1 LEKGGTVMHLQTIIL
16 TIIMS
21 LVMGGALFAQQ
32 ETDQTG
38 VVPGVGEEH
47 RQPIEGFTGT
57 LDREGEEYVLKVG
70 DRTYQ
75 LEAVDEQM
83 AQEMVGQEVEVRGFL
98 EEETIQAET
107 IYPTDA
113 LPDGLQNQQMEGGA
127 SEQPMGGTETEEHL
141 GPGGVVSPGGQQLES
156 GGAEQ
161 PMGGTETEEHL
172 GPGGVVSPGGQQ
184 LESGGAEQPMTG
196 NATEQPMGETGT
208 DAPGFQPGWQHQE
221 KESPLGTYHPEEL
234 QEGQEGNQTGW

>member
-1 LEKGGTVMHLQTIIL
+1 MHLQTIIL
-16 TIIMS
+16 TLIMS
-21 LVMGGALFAQQ
+21 LVMGGAVFAQQ

-38 VVPGVGEEH
+38 VAPGVGEEH

-70 DRTYQ
+70 ERTYQ

-107 IYPTDA
+107 IYPTEA
-113 LPDGLQNQQMEGGA
+113 LPEDPFGQIPDQQMEGGA
-127 SEQPMGGTETEEHL
+127 SEQPMGGTDTEEQL

-161 PMGGTETEEHL
+161 PM
-172 GPGGVVSPGGQQ
+172 
-184 LESGGAEQPMTG
+184 AG
-196 NATEQPMGETGT
+196 NATEQPMGETET

-221 KESPLGTYHPEEL
+221 EESPLGTYHPEEL